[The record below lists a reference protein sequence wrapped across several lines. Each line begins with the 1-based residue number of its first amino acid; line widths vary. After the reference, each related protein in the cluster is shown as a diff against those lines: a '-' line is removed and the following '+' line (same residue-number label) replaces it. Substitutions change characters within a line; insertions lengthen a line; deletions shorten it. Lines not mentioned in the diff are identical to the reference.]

1 MCLYPK
7 LIINPKYKKNKK
19 NQGQIPPLRDER
31 MLYIPIGC
39 NQCKECFKKKANTWR
54 IRLQQEIQ
62 KKTNEKAYFVTFT
75 YNTESLIKLDKEI
88 PEGVDGYERDN
99 RIRRR
104 NIPTYAHTRNNMDK
118 RKF

>member
-39 NQCKECFKKKANTWR
+39 NKCKECFKKKANVWR
-54 IRLQQEIQ
+54 IRSTEEI
-62 KKTNEKAYFVTFT
+62 KKK
-75 YNTESLIKLDKEI
+75 
-88 PEGVDGYERDN
+88 DN
-99 RIRRR
+99 GR
-104 NIPTYAHTRNNMDK
+104 ACLS
-118 RKF
+118 